1 MDNNNVS
8 DIINKFNNILKN
20 KNIDLNKILGDND
33 EDENQNP
40 LDFDFDLD
48 TIIKLKNIFGQI
60 NDRNN
65 PRNKLLYSLKPFLC
79 KEKQDK
85 LDQYIKLANLLQV
98 IEVTSSKGN
107 N

>member
-8 DIINKFNNILKN
+8 DIINKFNNILKD
-20 KNIDLNKILGDND
+20 KNIDLNKILGDDD
-33 EDENQNP
+33 EDKSHNP

-65 PRNKLLYSLKPFLC
+65 PRNKLLYSLKPFLG
-79 KEKQDK
+79 KEKQTK
-85 LDQYIKLANLLQV
+85 LDQYIKIANLLQV